1 MNKIY
6 KIIWSKAR
14 NCYVV
19 VSELAKRNGKA
30 SSGLNKKIIAAF
42 LAAGTVMAVNGSAWA
57 DYSNVD
63 ITQANDKTITKTY
76 YGNAGSNAIAIGAGT
91 GTNAAKALAEDSIAI
106 GAGAAANYEQ
116 NVVIGANSKTKGQL
130 STAIGADS
138 KAYGY
143 RSVAIGYDAQAL
155 DKFASSSDP
164 SDPSNKS
171 RAVAI
176 GAGSRALAN
185 RSVAIGDNAIAEQGK
200 AWVVSIGANS
210 YSGLLGANANGY
222 GARAFGK
229 NSVAMG
235 RQARAGEPATDLSMN
250 DATTYVTSKGNMDG
264 FGAVAI
270 GYMADAKK
278 NGSFAVGYK
287 AQAHGVNS
295 MAFGSG
301 QAQTDSDFV
310 NITKALGD
318 NSIAFGYNSRALANN
333 AVSFGAYTEATG
345 QRSLVFGTSGTDA
358 VASGMGL
365 LDNSR
370 AAGQGSIAIGD
381 RAVVDSKIL
390 VQSDAPDA
398 SVNDAISIGTE
409 AHVRARNAV
418 AIGGNISYTNDDNE
432 TVYGRSHNGRD
443 FGALVG
449 EGADSAIAIGGATL
463 DESTSDFTTGTLAV
477 KYEAAASLGKRG
489 VAIGSGAL
497 VFSGD
502 AFARYEAKINST
514 EYQNA
519 KLAFET
525 AESEYLNA
533 TMQVSMKE
541 TEIASLDPSS
551 ADYETEKTRL
561 EGELAALTANANDK
575 LAALDGA
582 RPAWQEQEAA
592 ALSLQQGNAE
602 AVADAIAIGTNARAG
617 IKNSIAL
624 GKDAQTGELAE
635 SSIAIGEG
643 AVTGKDAVRAIV
655 IGKDST
661 VNGADSIAVG
671 HGHTVNGKNSGTFGD
686 PNIVNADNTYVVGN
700 NSTVEKNITNAF
712 VFGNDVTVNNGTLPD
727 GWDTLSDDDKAN
739 QTGYGVIAIGN
750 NVTASL
756 NENVSRE
763 SGTPKVQHVAAIG
776 DNAVV
781 GEENAVAIGFGAKSI
796 AYNSVSVGT
805 GAVSNAENAMAFGNS
820 AYATEAGGVALG
832 SFSKANR
839 ASLYGTTTAG
849 YDASKDADRT
859 GDDADSPAW
868 QSTLGAVSI
877 GVTEEGAKTTATG
890 TRQLTGLA
898 AGTADTDAVNVA
910 QLKAV
915 SAGNSMN
922 FGGDNTTATDNI
934 ITVKGGEQLNVKG
947 GAEDLTNDN
956 IGIVADTTKKTL
968 NVKLSNKISLND
980 GGHLVIGKTT
990 DEKGQTVVD
999 QNGVTL
1005 YPASSASGSAITKF
1019 TKNGISAGNQKIEYV
1034 KAGEADTDAV
1044 NVSQLKK
1051 ARTRLTAG
1059 ANVTSVKEVAP
1070 VDVDGNYSYTID
1082 VDNLSYKA
1090 NGANET
1096 GTKSVKLSDGLN
1108 FVDGTNTKA
1117 EVEADGVVKINAYK
1131 SVVQAKTGDGN
1142 VTVTPITSADG
1153 FTTTYDVSVKDMHVD
1168 GGTTSYGADG
1178 SGTATL
1184 THKDGTTA
1192 EVTGLKNTY
1201 TTGVTYN
1208 ATDKTATFNRND
1220 GGSYALNLKDM
1231 GATDYALDAQ
1241 EVSVGTDGT
1250 VTLTGKDRMNPGS
1263 TYNVKIKDVATSSQ
1277 AAAAKTELQQG
1288 TNTKLVT
1295 EIDKTDGHT
1304 IYTVNADG
1312 ASASAGS
1319 GAVTVTKGAKDAD
1332 NVTDYA
1338 IDLSDATKAT
1348 LTKAESEG
1356 LTFAGDSGASEK
1368 IKLGDTLNVK
1378 GEATGALTG
1387 GNIGVEAAWNTLKI
1401 KLAKDVKDVDSIQVN
1416 KTVKVGNNI
1425 TMDGEAVNLTVG
1437 GTKIDG
1443 AGITIQPASGSV
1455 LTKFTNS
1462 GISAG
1467 GQKVEN
1473 VAAGTADTD
1482 AVNVSQLATAA
1493 KAAKTEVAAGT
1504 NVTSVVK
1511 TTGTDNQSIYTVNVD
1526 DLTYQVGTN
1535 AAKNVSLK
1543 NGLHFVDGTNT
1554 TAVQN
1559 EDGSIQFNATHN
1571 RLTDVRVTPATD
1583 SSNAMT
1589 AVLADADGNKTTVN
1603 LQNTYTTVT
1612 KSGNTI
1618 TFRRNDGVSES
1629 ISLSDLGATDYRL
1642 VPAADGKY
1650 KVNGDGSLTLQVK
1663 DARNE
1668 GAAAVDVKIEDIAS
1682 KTQQDI
1688 NTSNI
1693 ATNRED
1699 LDAGWN
1705 ATVGS
1710 SIINVSPAH
1719 NDLTFA
1725 ASDDHVTVTA
1735 DGRTIKVGVTGLAD
1749 EDLSNITT
1757 DGKTVITNTAREA
1770 ITVEGTGGIDVTAT
1784 TDKSKYT
1791 VSAKLSDNLLV
1802 RDNGNI
1808 DLANSVKIGSGVDM
1822 HTVTIDGNTGEV
1834 TGLMNRTLTATDF
1847 GTKGRAATEEQLQLV
1862 NTEASKH
1869 NTVKAGTNVTVDQST
1884 NASGGIEYKVS
1895 ATHNKL
1901 KETAT
1906 VTPATDSSNAMTAVL
1921 EDKDG
1926 NRTTVALQNT
1936 YTTVTKD
1943 TTAKTVTFSR
1953 NDGQSV
1959 VVGLNDLGA
1968 TDYRLVPVEGGNYKA
1983 VDGVVT
1989 LKVKDALDTSA
2000 EAVDV
2005 TIEDVASK
2013 TQQDTNTTNIA
2024 KNRTDLDAGWNAK
2037 VGESSINVNPER
2049 NDLAFAAAD
2058 DHVTVTADG
2067 RTIKVGV
2074 QNLAD
2079 TGLGNITEEGKT
2091 VITNLARDAV
2101 TVQGEN
2107 GIEVT
2112 RSADKSTYTV
2122 KTKLGDN
2129 LTLREGNIDLAN
2141 TVKIGNG
2148 ADMHTVIVDGT
2159 KGEVTGLTNTTWS
2172 KDGAYNAGR
2181 AATEEQLKDVYE
2193 AAKGD
2198 ALGSVKLK
2206 FQGESDDTL
2215 ERGNNETL
2223 QIVGDES
2230 NITTKAEDGKLKVK
2244 LSKDLNVNSVTAGNT
2259 VINNDG
2265 VTADKVTVGGTTIED
2280 KKITVGDTVID
2291 GTSVTAETV
2300 TAATVNATEVKA
2312 GDTMIT
2318 SDGLTITGGPSVTK
2332 DGIDAGSK
2340 KITGV
2345 ADGTEDGDAVN
2356 LSQLKQATAASK
2368 TVVEGGT
2375 NIASVEKRPGNEGHD
2390 IYTVNADGA
2399 SVSAGSDAVM
2409 VTKGAKDANNVTDY
2423 AVDLSDATKATLDK
2437 AENEGLTFA
2446 GDSGNSDKI
2455 KLGDTLNLKGGA
2467 TGALSD
2473 SNIGVEAE
2481 GDTLNIKLAKDIKG
2495 VDTIRVNKSI
2505 TAGDTVITGD
2515 GVTANTFR
2523 SGATVINNEGVT
2535 ATKFTAGETS
2545 VSSNGLAIEGGPSV
2559 TKGGIDA
2566 GGKQVTNV
2574 AAGENDTDAATF
2586 GQLKDLAAGA
2596 GQAINNVSNEI
2607 SRVDS
2612 RMKKGLAGAAALAAL
2627 HPIDTDDKFTMGLG
2641 YGNYRNANAMALGM
2655 FYRPTEKIMLSVGGA
2670 MGNGE
2675 NMINAGLSF
2684 ALDKGKGFGTSK
2696 AAMARKINDLT
2707 AENAAQAAKI
2717 ETLEAR
2723 LAAIESKL
2731 EK

>member
-76 YGNAGSNAIAIGAGT
+76 YGNAESNAIAIGAGT
-91 GTNAAKALAEDSIAI
+91 GDNAAKALAEDSIAI
-106 GAGAAANYEQ
+106 GAGATAAYEK
-116 NVVIGANSKTKGQL
+116 NVVIGAKSTTTGQR

-138 KAYGY
+138 TAFGY
-143 RSVAIGYDAQAL
+143 CSVAIGYDAQAL
-155 DKFASSSDP
+155 VKFASSSDP
-164 SDPSNKS
+164 SDPSHKS

-185 RSVAIGDNAIAEQGK
+185 RSVAIGDNAIAERGM

-381 RAVVDSKIL
+381 RAVVDSNIL

-497 VFSGD
+497 VSGGD
-502 AFARYEAKINST
+502 AFARYKKKINST
-514 EYQNA
+514 DYQNA
-519 KLAFET
+519 KLAFEA

-551 ADYETEKTRL
+551 ADYETKKTRL
-561 EGELAALTANANDK
+561 EGELAALTKTAGEK
-575 LAALDGA
+575 LAALNEA
-582 RPAWQEQEAA
+582 RPKWQEQETA
-592 ALSLQQGNAE
+592 ALYLQKGNAE
-602 AVADAIAIGTNARAG
+602 ADADAIAIGTNARAG

-624 GKDAQTGELAE
+624 GKDAQTGDLAE

-643 AVTGKDAVRAIV
+643 AVTGKDAVRAIA
-655 IGKDST
+655 IGKGST

-727 GWDTLSDDDKAN
+727 GWYTLSDDDKAN

-805 GAVSNAENAMAFGNS
+805 GAVSNAENAMAFGNNAS
-820 AYATEAGGVALG
+820 ATVAGGVALG
-832 SFSKANR
+832 SGALANR
-839 ASLYGTTTAG
+839 AAYNASTNKYTAYLG
-849 YDASKDADRT
+849 DESKTSEAWRSTESAIAVGASANH
-859 GDDADSPAW
+859 GDS
-868 QSTLGAVSI
+868 
-877 GVTEEGAKTTATG
+877 ATV
-890 TRQLTGLA
+890 TRQITGVA
-898 AGTADTDAVNVA
+898 AGTYDTDAVNVA
-910 QLKAV
+910 QLRAA
-915 SAGNSMN
+915 SAGSSMD

-947 GAEDLTNDN
+947 GAADLTDGN
-956 IGIVADTTKKTL
+956 IGIVADKATKTL
-968 NVKLSNKISLND
+968 NVKLSNKINLND
-980 GGHLVIGKTT
+980 DGYLVIGKTT

-1005 YPASSASGSAITKF
+1005 YPSSSATGSEITKF
-1019 TKNGISAGNQKIEYV
+1019 TKNGISAGGQKVENV
-1034 KAGEADTDAV
+1034 AAGTADTDAV
-1044 NVSQLKK
+1044 NVGQLKK
-1051 ARTRLTAG
+1051 ARTRLVAG
-1059 ANVTSVKEVAP
+1059 ANVANVNEVVPTDA
-1070 VDVDGNYSYTID
+1070 DGNYSYTID
-1082 VDNLSYKA
+1082 VDDLSYKA

-1117 EVEADGVVKINAYK
+1117 EVAANGVVKINAYK
-1131 SVVQAKTGDGN
+1131 SVVQAKAGDGN
-1142 VTVTPITSADG
+1142 VTVTPTTSADG

-1168 GGTTSYGADG
+1168 RGTASYGTDG
-1178 SGTATL
+1178 TGKATL

-1192 EVTGLKNTY
+1192 EVTY

-1208 ATDKTATFNRND
+1208 TTDKTATFNRND
-1220 GGSYALNLKDM
+1220 GGSYALSLKDM
-1231 GATDYALDAQ
+1231 GATDYRLVGDG
-1241 EVSVGTDGT
+1241 VSHDQAYQMKADGT
-1250 VTLTGKDRMNPGS
+1250 VTLNVQDQMNPDNIGQI
-1263 TYNVKIKDVATSSQ
+1263 TIEGLVKPADV
-1277 AAAAKTELQQG
+1277 AAAKTE
-1288 TNTKLVT
+1288 V
-1295 EIDKTDGHT
+1295 
-1304 IYTVNADG
+1304 
-1312 ASASAGS
+1312 
-1319 GAVTVTKGAKDAD
+1319 
-1332 NVTDYA
+1332 
-1338 IDLSDATKAT
+1338 
-1348 LTKAESEG
+1348 
-1356 LTFAGDSGASEK
+1356 
-1368 IKLGDTLNVK
+1368 VK
-1378 GEATGALTG
+1378 
-1387 GNIGVEAAWNTLKI
+1387 
-1401 KLAKDVKDVDSIQVN
+1401 
-1416 KTVKVGNNI
+1416 
-1425 TMDGEAVNLTVG
+1425 
-1437 GTKIDG
+1437 
-1443 AGITIQPASGSV
+1443 
-1455 LTKFTNS
+1455 
-1462 GISAG
+1462 
-1467 GQKVEN
+1467 
-1473 VAAGTADTD
+1473 
-1482 AVNVSQLATAA
+1482 
-1493 KAAKTEVAAGT
+1493 GT

-1554 TAVQN
+1554 TAGV
-1559 EDGSIQFNATHN
+1559 T
-1571 RLTDVRVTPATD
+1571 VTPASD

-1589 AVLADADGNKTTVN
+1589 AELADADGNKTTVN

-1693 ATNRED
+1693 AANRAD
-1699 LDAGWN
+1699 LDAGWT
-1705 ATVGS
+1705 ATVG
-1710 SIINVSPAH
+1710 N
-1719 NDLTFA
+1719 
-1725 ASDDHVTVTA
+1725 
-1735 DGRTIKVGVTGLAD
+1735 
-1749 EDLSNITT
+1749 
-1757 DGKTVITNTAREA
+1757 NT
-1770 ITVEGTGGIDVTAT
+1770 
-1784 TDKSKYT
+1784 
-1791 VSAKLSDNLLV
+1791 
-1802 RDNGNI
+1802 
-1808 DLANSVKIGSGVDM
+1808 
-1822 HTVTIDGNTGEV
+1822 
-1834 TGLMNRTLTATDF
+1834 
-1847 GTKGRAATEEQLQLV
+1847 
-1862 NTEASKH
+1862 
-1869 NTVKAGTNVTVDQST
+1869 
-1884 NASGGIEYKVS
+1884 
-1895 ATHNKL
+1895 
-1901 KETAT
+1901 
-1906 VTPATDSSNAMTAVL
+1906 
-1921 EDKDG
+1921 
-1926 NRTTVALQNT
+1926 
-1936 YTTVTKD
+1936 
-1943 TTAKTVTFSR
+1943 
-1953 NDGQSV
+1953 
-1959 VVGLNDLGA
+1959 
-1968 TDYRLVPVEGGNYKA
+1968 
-1983 VDGVVT
+1983 
-1989 LKVKDALDTSA
+1989 
-2000 EAVDV
+2000 
-2005 TIEDVASK
+2005 
-2013 TQQDTNTTNIA
+2013 
-2024 KNRTDLDAGWNAK
+2024 
-2037 VGESSINVNPER
+2037 INVNPEH
-2049 NDLAFAAAD
+2049 NGLSFASSD

-2206 FQGESDDTL
+2206 FQGESGDTL
-2215 ERGNNETL
+2215 ERGNNEIL

-2230 NITTKAEDGKLKVK
+2230 NITTKAEDGKLKVE

-2259 VINNDG
+2259 VINDDG

-2291 GTSVTAETV
+2291 GTSV
-2300 TAATVNATEVKA
+2300 KA
-2312 GDTMIT
+2312 GDTTINN
-2318 SDGLTITGGPSVTK
+2318 DGLTIDGGPSVTK
-2332 DGIDAGSK
+2332 GGIDAGKK

-2345 ADGTEDGDAVN
+2345 AAGVAGTDAVN
-2356 LSQLKQATAASK
+2356 VDQLKEATSGLRTEVK
-2368 TVVEGGT
+2368 GGT
-2375 NIASVEKRPGNEGHD
+2375 NVTVTKDTTTAADGHT

-2399 SVSAGSDAVM
+2399 KVSEADGGAVT
-2409 VTKGAKDANNVTDY
+2409 VTGAKDTTTNITDY
-2423 AVDLSDATKATLDK
+2423 KVDLSDTAKASLDK
-2437 AENEGLTFA
+2437 VEKDGLTFK
-2446 GDSGNSDKI
+2446 GDTGTSNKI
-2455 KLGDTLNLKGGA
+2455 KLGDTLNIKGGA
-2467 TGALSD
+2467 SGALSD
-2473 SNIGVEAE
+2473 GNIGVEGS

-2559 TKGGIDA
+2559 TKGGIDG

-2641 YGNYRNANAMALGM
+2641 YGNYRNAHAGAIGV

>member
-76 YGNAGSNAIAIGAGT
+76 YGNAESNAIAIGAGT
-91 GTNAAKALAEDSIAI
+91 GDNAAKALAEDSIAI
-106 GAGAAANYEQ
+106 GAGATAAYEK
-116 NVVIGANSKTKGQL
+116 NVVIGAKSTTTGQR

-138 KAYGY
+138 TAFGY
-143 RSVAIGYDAQAL
+143 CSVAIGYDAQAL
-155 DKFASSSDP
+155 VKFASSSDP
-164 SDPSNKS
+164 SDPSHKS

-185 RSVAIGDNAIAEQGK
+185 RSVAIGDNAIAERGM

-381 RAVVDSKIL
+381 RAVVDSNIL

-497 VFSGD
+497 VSGGD
-502 AFARYEAKINST
+502 AFARYKKKINST
-514 EYQNA
+514 DYQNA
-519 KLAFET
+519 KLAFEA

-551 ADYETEKTRL
+551 ADYETKKTRL
-561 EGELAALTANANDK
+561 EGELAALTKTAGEK
-575 LAALDGA
+575 LAALNEA
-582 RPAWQEQEAA
+582 RPKWQEQETA
-592 ALSLQQGNAE
+592 ALYLQKGNAE
-602 AVADAIAIGTNARAG
+602 ADADAIAIGTNARAG

-624 GKDAQTGELAE
+624 GKDAQTGDLAE

-643 AVTGKDAVRAIV
+643 AVTGKDAVRAIA
-655 IGKDST
+655 IGKGST

-727 GWDTLSDDDKAN
+727 GWYTLSDDDKAN

-805 GAVSNAENAMAFGNS
+805 GAVSNAENAMAFGNNAS
-820 AYATEAGGVALG
+820 ATVAGGVALG
-832 SFSKANR
+832 SGALANR
-839 ASLYGTTTAG
+839 AAYNASTNKYTAYLG
-849 YDASKDADRT
+849 DESKTSEAWRSTESAIAVGASANH
-859 GDDADSPAW
+859 GDS
-868 QSTLGAVSI
+868 
-877 GVTEEGAKTTATG
+877 ATV
-890 TRQLTGLA
+890 TRQITGVA
-898 AGTADTDAVNVA
+898 AGTYDTDAVNVA
-910 QLKAV
+910 QLRAA
-915 SAGNSMN
+915 SAGSSMD

-947 GAEDLTNDN
+947 GAADLTDGN
-956 IGIVADTTKKTL
+956 IGIVADKATKTL
-968 NVKLSNKISLND
+968 NVKLSNKINLND
-980 GGHLVIGKTT
+980 DGYLVIGKTT

-1005 YPASSASGSAITKF
+1005 YPSSSATGSEITKF
-1019 TKNGISAGNQKIEYV
+1019 TKNGISAGGQKVENV
-1034 KAGEADTDAV
+1034 AAGTADTDAV
-1044 NVSQLKK
+1044 NVGQLKK
-1051 ARTRLTAG
+1051 ARTRLVAG
-1059 ANVTSVKEVAP
+1059 ANVANVNEVVPTDA
-1070 VDVDGNYSYTID
+1070 DGNYSYTID
-1082 VDNLSYKA
+1082 VDDLSYKA

-1117 EVEADGVVKINAYK
+1117 EVAANGVVKINAYK
-1131 SVVQAKTGDGN
+1131 SVVQAKAGDGN
-1142 VTVTPITSADG
+1142 VTVTPTTSADG

-1168 GGTTSYGADG
+1168 RGTASYGTDG
-1178 SGTATL
+1178 TGKATL

-1192 EVTGLKNTY
+1192 EVTGLKNNY

-1208 ATDKTATFNRND
+1208 TTDKTATFNRND
-1220 GGSYALNLKDM
+1220 GGSYALSLKDM
-1231 GATDYALDAQ
+1231 GATDYRLVGDG
-1241 EVSVGTDGT
+1241 VSHDQAYQMKADGT
-1250 VTLTGKDRMNPGS
+1250 VTLNVQDQMNPDNIGQI
-1263 TYNVKIKDVATSSQ
+1263 TIEGLVKPADV
-1277 AAAAKTELQQG
+1277 AAAKTE
-1288 TNTKLVT
+1288 V
-1295 EIDKTDGHT
+1295 
-1304 IYTVNADG
+1304 
-1312 ASASAGS
+1312 
-1319 GAVTVTKGAKDAD
+1319 
-1332 NVTDYA
+1332 
-1338 IDLSDATKAT
+1338 
-1348 LTKAESEG
+1348 
-1356 LTFAGDSGASEK
+1356 
-1368 IKLGDTLNVK
+1368 VK
-1378 GEATGALTG
+1378 
-1387 GNIGVEAAWNTLKI
+1387 
-1401 KLAKDVKDVDSIQVN
+1401 
-1416 KTVKVGNNI
+1416 
-1425 TMDGEAVNLTVG
+1425 
-1437 GTKIDG
+1437 
-1443 AGITIQPASGSV
+1443 
-1455 LTKFTNS
+1455 
-1462 GISAG
+1462 
-1467 GQKVEN
+1467 
-1473 VAAGTADTD
+1473 
-1482 AVNVSQLATAA
+1482 
-1493 KAAKTEVAAGT
+1493 GT

-1571 RLTDVRVTPATD
+1571 RLTGVTVTPASD

-1589 AVLADADGNKTTVN
+1589 AELADADGNKTTVN

-1693 ATNRED
+1693 AANRAD
-1699 LDAGWN
+1699 LDAGWT
-1705 ATVGS
+1705 ATVG
-1710 SIINVSPAH
+1710 N
-1719 NDLTFA
+1719 
-1725 ASDDHVTVTA
+1725 
-1735 DGRTIKVGVTGLAD
+1735 
-1749 EDLSNITT
+1749 
-1757 DGKTVITNTAREA
+1757 NT
-1770 ITVEGTGGIDVTAT
+1770 
-1784 TDKSKYT
+1784 
-1791 VSAKLSDNLLV
+1791 
-1802 RDNGNI
+1802 
-1808 DLANSVKIGSGVDM
+1808 
-1822 HTVTIDGNTGEV
+1822 
-1834 TGLMNRTLTATDF
+1834 
-1847 GTKGRAATEEQLQLV
+1847 
-1862 NTEASKH
+1862 
-1869 NTVKAGTNVTVDQST
+1869 
-1884 NASGGIEYKVS
+1884 
-1895 ATHNKL
+1895 
-1901 KETAT
+1901 
-1906 VTPATDSSNAMTAVL
+1906 
-1921 EDKDG
+1921 
-1926 NRTTVALQNT
+1926 
-1936 YTTVTKD
+1936 
-1943 TTAKTVTFSR
+1943 
-1953 NDGQSV
+1953 
-1959 VVGLNDLGA
+1959 
-1968 TDYRLVPVEGGNYKA
+1968 
-1983 VDGVVT
+1983 
-1989 LKVKDALDTSA
+1989 
-2000 EAVDV
+2000 
-2005 TIEDVASK
+2005 
-2013 TQQDTNTTNIA
+2013 
-2024 KNRTDLDAGWNAK
+2024 
-2037 VGESSINVNPER
+2037 INVNPEH
-2049 NDLAFAAAD
+2049 NGLSFASSD

-2206 FQGESDDTL
+2206 FQGESGDTL
-2215 ERGNNETL
+2215 ERGNNEIL

-2230 NITTKAEDGKLKVK
+2230 NITTKAEDGKLKVE

-2259 VINNDG
+2259 VINDDG

-2291 GTSVTAETV
+2291 GTSV
-2300 TAATVNATEVKA
+2300 KA
-2312 GDTMIT
+2312 GDTTINN
-2318 SDGLTITGGPSVTK
+2318 DGLTIDGGPSVTK
-2332 DGIDAGSK
+2332 GGIDAGKK

-2345 ADGTEDGDAVN
+2345 AAGVAGTDAVN
-2356 LSQLKQATAASK
+2356 VDQLKEATSGLRTEVK
-2368 TVVEGGT
+2368 GGT
-2375 NIASVEKRPGNEGHD
+2375 NVTVTKDTTTAADGHT

-2399 SVSAGSDAVM
+2399 KVSEADGGAVT
-2409 VTKGAKDANNVTDY
+2409 VTGAKDTTTNITDY
-2423 AVDLSDATKATLDK
+2423 KVDLSDTAKASLDK
-2437 AENEGLTFA
+2437 VEKDGLTFK
-2446 GDSGNSDKI
+2446 GDTGTSNKI
-2455 KLGDTLNLKGGA
+2455 KLGDTLNIKGGA
-2467 TGALSD
+2467 SGALSD
-2473 SNIGVEAE
+2473 GNIGVEGS

-2559 TKGGIDA
+2559 TKGGIDG

-2612 RMKKGLAGAAALAAL
+2612 RMKKELAGAAALAAL

-2641 YGNYRNANAMALGM
+2641 YGNYRNAHAGAIGV

>member
-76 YGNAGSNAIAIGAGT
+76 YGNAESNAIAIGAGT
-91 GTNAAKALAEDSIAI
+91 GDNAAKALAEDSIAI
-106 GAGAAANYEQ
+106 GAGATAAYEK
-116 NVVIGANSKTKGQL
+116 NVVIGAKSTTTGQR

-138 KAYGY
+138 TAFGY
-143 RSVAIGYDAQAL
+143 CSVAIGYDAQAL
-155 DKFASSSDP
+155 VKFASSSDP
-164 SDPSNKS
+164 SDPSHKS

-185 RSVAIGDNAIAEQGK
+185 RSVAIGDNAIAERGM

-381 RAVVDSKIL
+381 RAVVDSNIL

-497 VFSGD
+497 VSGGD
-502 AFARYEAKINST
+502 AFARYKKKINST
-514 EYQNA
+514 DYQNA
-519 KLAFET
+519 KLAFEA

-551 ADYETEKTRL
+551 ADYETKKTRL
-561 EGELAALTANANDK
+561 EGELAALTKTAGEK
-575 LAALDGA
+575 LAALNEA
-582 RPAWQEQEAA
+582 RPKWQEQETA
-592 ALSLQQGNAE
+592 ALYLQKGNAE
-602 AVADAIAIGTNARAG
+602 ADADAIAIGTNARAG

-624 GKDAQTGELAE
+624 GKDAQTGDLAE

-643 AVTGKDAVRAIV
+643 AVTGKDAVRAIA
-655 IGKDST
+655 IGKGST

-727 GWDTLSDDDKAN
+727 GWYTLSDDDKAN

-805 GAVSNAENAMAFGNS
+805 GAVSNAENAMAFGNNAS
-820 AYATEAGGVALG
+820 ATVAGGVALG
-832 SFSKANR
+832 SGALANR
-839 ASLYGTTTAG
+839 AAYNASTNKYTAYLG
-849 YDASKDADRT
+849 DESKTSEAWRSTESAIAVGASANH
-859 GDDADSPAW
+859 GDS
-868 QSTLGAVSI
+868 
-877 GVTEEGAKTTATG
+877 ATV
-890 TRQLTGLA
+890 TRQITGVA
-898 AGTADTDAVNVA
+898 AGTYDTDAVNVA
-910 QLKAV
+910 QLRAA
-915 SAGNSMN
+915 SAGSSMD

-947 GAEDLTNDN
+947 GAADLTDGN
-956 IGIVADTTKKTL
+956 IGIVADKATKTL
-968 NVKLSNKISLND
+968 NVKLSNKINLND
-980 GGHLVIGKTT
+980 DGYLVIGKTT

-1005 YPASSASGSAITKF
+1005 YPSSSATGSEITKF
-1019 TKNGISAGNQKIEYV
+1019 TKNGISAGGQKVENV
-1034 KAGEADTDAV
+1034 AAGTADTDAV
-1044 NVSQLKK
+1044 NVGQLKK
-1051 ARTRLTAG
+1051 ARTRLVAG
-1059 ANVTSVKEVAP
+1059 ANVANVNEVVPTDA
-1070 VDVDGNYSYTID
+1070 DGNYSYTID
-1082 VDNLSYKA
+1082 VDDLSYKA

-1117 EVEADGVVKINAYK
+1117 EVAANGVVKINAYK
-1131 SVVQAKTGDGN
+1131 SVVQAKAGDGN
-1142 VTVTPITSADG
+1142 VTVTPTTSADG

-1168 GGTTSYGADG
+1168 RGTASYGTDG
-1178 SGTATL
+1178 TGKATL

-1192 EVTGLKNTY
+1192 EVTGLKNNY

-1208 ATDKTATFNRND
+1208 TTDKTATFNRND
-1220 GGSYALNLKDM
+1220 GGSYALSLKDM
-1231 GATDYALDAQ
+1231 GATDYRLVGDG
-1241 EVSVGTDGT
+1241 VSHDQAYQMKADGT
-1250 VTLTGKDRMNPGS
+1250 VTLNVQDQMNPDNIGQI
-1263 TYNVKIKDVATSSQ
+1263 TIEGLVKPADV
-1277 AAAAKTELQQG
+1277 AAAKTE
-1288 TNTKLVT
+1288 V
-1295 EIDKTDGHT
+1295 
-1304 IYTVNADG
+1304 
-1312 ASASAGS
+1312 
-1319 GAVTVTKGAKDAD
+1319 
-1332 NVTDYA
+1332 
-1338 IDLSDATKAT
+1338 
-1348 LTKAESEG
+1348 
-1356 LTFAGDSGASEK
+1356 
-1368 IKLGDTLNVK
+1368 VK
-1378 GEATGALTG
+1378 
-1387 GNIGVEAAWNTLKI
+1387 
-1401 KLAKDVKDVDSIQVN
+1401 
-1416 KTVKVGNNI
+1416 
-1425 TMDGEAVNLTVG
+1425 
-1437 GTKIDG
+1437 
-1443 AGITIQPASGSV
+1443 
-1455 LTKFTNS
+1455 
-1462 GISAG
+1462 
-1467 GQKVEN
+1467 
-1473 VAAGTADTD
+1473 
-1482 AVNVSQLATAA
+1482 
-1493 KAAKTEVAAGT
+1493 GT

-1571 RLTDVRVTPATD
+1571 RLTGVTVTPASD

-1589 AVLADADGNKTTVN
+1589 AELADADGNKTTVN

-1693 ATNRED
+1693 AANRAD
-1699 LDAGWN
+1699 LDAGWT
-1705 ATVGS
+1705 ATVG
-1710 SIINVSPAH
+1710 N
-1719 NDLTFA
+1719 
-1725 ASDDHVTVTA
+1725 
-1735 DGRTIKVGVTGLAD
+1735 
-1749 EDLSNITT
+1749 
-1757 DGKTVITNTAREA
+1757 NT
-1770 ITVEGTGGIDVTAT
+1770 
-1784 TDKSKYT
+1784 
-1791 VSAKLSDNLLV
+1791 
-1802 RDNGNI
+1802 
-1808 DLANSVKIGSGVDM
+1808 
-1822 HTVTIDGNTGEV
+1822 
-1834 TGLMNRTLTATDF
+1834 
-1847 GTKGRAATEEQLQLV
+1847 
-1862 NTEASKH
+1862 
-1869 NTVKAGTNVTVDQST
+1869 
-1884 NASGGIEYKVS
+1884 
-1895 ATHNKL
+1895 
-1901 KETAT
+1901 
-1906 VTPATDSSNAMTAVL
+1906 
-1921 EDKDG
+1921 
-1926 NRTTVALQNT
+1926 
-1936 YTTVTKD
+1936 
-1943 TTAKTVTFSR
+1943 
-1953 NDGQSV
+1953 
-1959 VVGLNDLGA
+1959 
-1968 TDYRLVPVEGGNYKA
+1968 
-1983 VDGVVT
+1983 
-1989 LKVKDALDTSA
+1989 
-2000 EAVDV
+2000 
-2005 TIEDVASK
+2005 
-2013 TQQDTNTTNIA
+2013 
-2024 KNRTDLDAGWNAK
+2024 
-2037 VGESSINVNPER
+2037 INVNPEH
-2049 NDLAFAAAD
+2049 NGLSFASSD

-2206 FQGESDDTL
+2206 FQGESGDTL
-2215 ERGNNETL
+2215 ERGNNEIL

-2230 NITTKAEDGKLKVK
+2230 NITTKAEDGKLKVE

-2259 VINNDG
+2259 VINDDG

-2291 GTSVTAETV
+2291 GTSV
-2300 TAATVNATEVKA
+2300 KA
-2312 GDTMIT
+2312 GDTTINN
-2318 SDGLTITGGPSVTK
+2318 DGLTIDGGPSVTK
-2332 DGIDAGSK
+2332 GGIDAGKK

-2345 ADGTEDGDAVN
+2345 AAGVAGTDAVN
-2356 LSQLKQATAASK
+2356 VDQLKEATSGLRTEVK
-2368 TVVEGGT
+2368 GGT
-2375 NIASVEKRPGNEGHD
+2375 NVTVTKDTTTAADGHT

-2399 SVSAGSDAVM
+2399 KVSEADGGAVT
-2409 VTKGAKDANNVTDY
+2409 VTGAKDTTTNITDY
-2423 AVDLSDATKATLDK
+2423 KVDLSDTAKASLDK
-2437 AENEGLTFA
+2437 VEKDGLTFK
-2446 GDSGNSDKI
+2446 GDTGTSNKI
-2455 KLGDTLNLKGGA
+2455 KLGDTLNIKGGA
-2467 TGALSD
+2467 SGALSD
-2473 SNIGVEAE
+2473 GNIGVEGS

-2559 TKGGIDA
+2559 TKGGIDG

-2641 YGNYRNANAMALGM
+2641 YGNYRNAHAGAIGV

>member
-106 GAGAAANYEQ
+106 GAGATADYKQ
-116 NVVIGANSKTKGQL
+116 NVVIGANATTTGQL

-138 KAYGY
+138 TAYGY
-143 RSVAIGYDAQAL
+143 RSVAIGYYAQAL
-155 DKFASSSDP
+155 DDAASSSDP
-164 SDPSNKS
+164 SDPSHKS

-235 RQARAGEPATDLSMN
+235 RQARAGEPETYISMN

-381 RAVVDSKIL
+381 RAIVDSKIL
-390 VQSDAPDA
+390 AQSDAPDA

-432 TVYGRSHNGRD
+432 TVYGSHNGRD

-463 DESTSDFTTGTLAV
+463 DESASDFTTGTLAV

-497 VFSGD
+497 VSGGD
-502 AFARYEAKINST
+502 AFARYDAKINST
-514 EYQNA
+514 DYQNA

-551 ADYETEKTRL
+551 ADYETEKARL
-561 EGELAALTANANDK
+561 EGELDALTKTAGEK
-575 LAALDGA
+575 LAALNEA
-582 RPAWQEQEAA
+582 RPKWQEQETT
-592 ALSLQQGNAE
+592 ALYLQKGNAE
-602 AVADAIAIGTNARAG
+602 ADADAIAIGTNARAG

-624 GKDAQTGELAE
+624 GKDAQTGDLAE

-643 AVTGKDAVRAIV
+643 AVTGKDAVRAIA
-655 IGKDST
+655 IGKGST
-661 VNGADSIAVG
+661 VKGADSIAVG

-686 PNIVNADNTYVVGN
+686 PNVVNADNTYVVGN

-712 VFGNDVTVNNGTLPD
+712 VFGNNVTVNNGTLPD
-727 GWDTLSDDDKAN
+727 GWDTLPDDDKAD

-756 NENVSRE
+756 NEKATVSRK
-763 SGTPKVQHVAAIG
+763 SGTSKLQHVAAIG

-805 GAVSNAENAMAFGNS
+805 GAVSDAENAMAFGNS

-839 ASLYGTTTAG
+839 APLYGTTTAG

-956 IGIVADTTKKTL
+956 IGIVADTTTKTL

-980 GGHLVIGKTT
+980 GGYLVIGKTT

-1005 YPASSASGSAITKF
+1005 YPSNSASGSEITKF
-1019 TKNGISAGNQKIEYV
+1019 TKNGISAGKQKIEYV

-1059 ANVTSVKEVAP
+1059 ANVTSVNEVAP
-1070 VDVDGNYSYTID
+1070 TDVDGNYSYTID

-1117 EVEADGVVKINAYK
+1117 EVAANGVVKINAYK
-1131 SVVQAKTGDGN
+1131 SVVQAKAGDDN
-1142 VTVTPITSADG
+1142 VTVTPTTSADG

-1168 GGTTSYGADG
+1168 RGTVSYGTDG
-1178 SGTATL
+1178 TGKATL

-1192 EVTGLKNTY
+1192 EVTGLKNNY

-1220 GGSYALNLKDM
+1220 GVNYALSLKDM
-1231 GATDYALDAQ
+1231 GATDYRL
-1241 EVSVGTDGT
+1241 VGDGASHDQAYQMKADGT
-1250 VTLTGKDRMNPGS
+1250 VTLNVQDQMNPDNIDQVTITGL
-1263 TYNVKIKDVATSSQ
+1263 VKPADVA
-1277 AAAAKTELQQG
+1277 
-1288 TNTKLVT
+1288 
-1295 EIDKTDGHT
+1295 
-1304 IYTVNADG
+1304 
-1312 ASASAGS
+1312 
-1319 GAVTVTKGAKDAD
+1319 
-1332 NVTDYA
+1332 
-1338 IDLSDATKAT
+1338 
-1348 LTKAESEG
+1348 
-1356 LTFAGDSGASEK
+1356 
-1368 IKLGDTLNVK
+1368 
-1378 GEATGALTG
+1378 
-1387 GNIGVEAAWNTLKI
+1387 
-1401 KLAKDVKDVDSIQVN
+1401 
-1416 KTVKVGNNI
+1416 
-1425 TMDGEAVNLTVG
+1425 
-1437 GTKIDG
+1437 
-1443 AGITIQPASGSV
+1443 
-1455 LTKFTNS
+1455 
-1462 GISAG
+1462 
-1467 GQKVEN
+1467 
-1473 VAAGTADTD
+1473 
-1482 AVNVSQLATAA
+1482 
-1493 KAAKTEVAAGT
+1493 AAKTEVAKGT

-1571 RLTDVRVTPATD
+1571 RLTGVTVTPASD

-1589 AVLADADGNKTTVN
+1589 AELADADGNKTTVN

-1693 ATNRED
+1693 AANRAD
-1699 LDAGWN
+1699 LDAGWT
-1705 ATVGS
+1705 ATVG
-1710 SIINVSPAH
+1710 N
-1719 NDLTFA
+1719 
-1725 ASDDHVTVTA
+1725 
-1735 DGRTIKVGVTGLAD
+1735 
-1749 EDLSNITT
+1749 
-1757 DGKTVITNTAREA
+1757 NT
-1770 ITVEGTGGIDVTAT
+1770 
-1784 TDKSKYT
+1784 
-1791 VSAKLSDNLLV
+1791 
-1802 RDNGNI
+1802 
-1808 DLANSVKIGSGVDM
+1808 
-1822 HTVTIDGNTGEV
+1822 
-1834 TGLMNRTLTATDF
+1834 
-1847 GTKGRAATEEQLQLV
+1847 
-1862 NTEASKH
+1862 
-1869 NTVKAGTNVTVDQST
+1869 
-1884 NASGGIEYKVS
+1884 
-1895 ATHNKL
+1895 
-1901 KETAT
+1901 
-1906 VTPATDSSNAMTAVL
+1906 
-1921 EDKDG
+1921 
-1926 NRTTVALQNT
+1926 
-1936 YTTVTKD
+1936 
-1943 TTAKTVTFSR
+1943 
-1953 NDGQSV
+1953 
-1959 VVGLNDLGA
+1959 
-1968 TDYRLVPVEGGNYKA
+1968 
-1983 VDGVVT
+1983 
-1989 LKVKDALDTSA
+1989 
-2000 EAVDV
+2000 
-2005 TIEDVASK
+2005 
-2013 TQQDTNTTNIA
+2013 
-2024 KNRTDLDAGWNAK
+2024 
-2037 VGESSINVNPER
+2037 INVNPEH
-2049 NDLAFAAAD
+2049 NGLSFASSD

-2172 KDGAYNAGR
+2172 KDGVYNAGR

-2206 FQGESDDTL
+2206 FQGESGDTL
-2215 ERGNNETL
+2215 ERGNNEIL

-2230 NITTKAEDGKLKVK
+2230 NITTKAEDGKLKVE

-2259 VINNDG
+2259 VINDDG

-2291 GTSVTAETV
+2291 GTSV
-2300 TAATVNATEVKA
+2300 KA
-2312 GDTMIT
+2312 GDTTINN
-2318 SDGLTITGGPSVTK
+2318 DGLTIDGGPSVTK
-2332 DGIDAGSK
+2332 GGIDAGKK

-2345 ADGTEDGDAVN
+2345 AAGVAGTDAVN
-2356 LSQLKQATAASK
+2356 VDQLKEATSGLRTEVK
-2368 TVVEGGT
+2368 GGT
-2375 NIASVEKRPGNEGHD
+2375 NVTVTKDTTTAADGHT

-2399 SVSAGSDAVM
+2399 KVSEADGGAVT
-2409 VTKGAKDANNVTDY
+2409 VTGAKDTTTNITDY
-2423 AVDLSDATKATLDK
+2423 KVDLSDTAKASLDK
-2437 AENEGLTFA
+2437 VEKDGLTFK
-2446 GDSGNSDKI
+2446 GDTGTSNKI
-2455 KLGDTLNLKGGA
+2455 KLGDTLNIKGGA
-2467 TGALSD
+2467 SGALSD
-2473 SNIGVEAE
+2473 GNIGVEGS

-2641 YGNYRNANAMALGM
+2641 YGNYRNAHAGAIGV

>member
-76 YGNAGSNAIAIGAGT
+76 YGNAESNAIAIGAGT
-91 GTNAAKALAEDSIAI
+91 GDNAAKALAEDSIAI
-106 GAGAAANYEQ
+106 GAGATAAYEK
-116 NVVIGANSKTKGQL
+116 NVVIGAKSTTTGQR

-138 KAYGY
+138 TAFGY
-143 RSVAIGYDAQAL
+143 CSVAIGYDAQAL
-155 DKFASSSDP
+155 VKFASSSDP
-164 SDPSNKS
+164 SDPSHKS

-185 RSVAIGDNAIAEQGK
+185 RSVAIGDNAIAERGM

-381 RAVVDSKIL
+381 RAVVDSNIL

-497 VFSGD
+497 VSGGD
-502 AFARYEAKINST
+502 AFARYKKKINST
-514 EYQNA
+514 DYQNA
-519 KLAFET
+519 KLAFEA

-551 ADYETEKTRL
+551 ADYETKKTRL
-561 EGELAALTANANDK
+561 EGELAALTKTAGEK
-575 LAALDGA
+575 LAALNEA
-582 RPAWQEQEAA
+582 RPKWQEQETA
-592 ALSLQQGNAE
+592 ALYLQKGNAE
-602 AVADAIAIGTNARAG
+602 ADADAIAIGTNARAG

-624 GKDAQTGELAE
+624 GKDAQTGDLAE

-643 AVTGKDAVRAIV
+643 AVTGKDAVRAIA
-655 IGKDST
+655 IGKGST

-727 GWDTLSDDDKAN
+727 GWYTLSDDDKAN

-805 GAVSNAENAMAFGNS
+805 GAVSNAENAMAFGNNAS
-820 AYATEAGGVALG
+820 ATVAGGVALG
-832 SFSKANR
+832 SGALANR
-839 ASLYGTTTAG
+839 AAYNASTNKYTAYLG
-849 YDASKDADRT
+849 DESKTSEAWRSTESAIAVGASANH
-859 GDDADSPAW
+859 GDS
-868 QSTLGAVSI
+868 
-877 GVTEEGAKTTATG
+877 ATV
-890 TRQLTGLA
+890 TRQITGVA
-898 AGTADTDAVNVA
+898 AGTYDTDAVNVA
-910 QLKAV
+910 QLRAA
-915 SAGNSMN
+915 SAGSSMD

-947 GAEDLTNDN
+947 GAADLTDGN
-956 IGIVADTTKKTL
+956 IGIVADKATKTL
-968 NVKLSNKISLND
+968 NVKLSNKINLND
-980 GGHLVIGKTT
+980 DGYLVIGKTT

-1005 YPASSASGSAITKF
+1005 YPSSSATGSEITKF
-1019 TKNGISAGNQKIEYV
+1019 TKNGISAGGQKVENV
-1034 KAGEADTDAV
+1034 AAGTADTDAV
-1044 NVSQLKK
+1044 NVGQLKK
-1051 ARTRLTAG
+1051 ARTRLVAG
-1059 ANVTSVKEVAP
+1059 ANVANVNEVVPTDA
-1070 VDVDGNYSYTID
+1070 DGNYSYTID
-1082 VDNLSYKA
+1082 VDDLSYKA

-1117 EVEADGVVKINAYK
+1117 EVAANGVVKINAYK
-1131 SVVQAKTGDGN
+1131 SVVQAKAGDGN
-1142 VTVTPITSADG
+1142 VTVTPTTSADG

-1168 GGTTSYGADG
+1168 RGTASYGTDG
-1178 SGTATL
+1178 TGKATL

-1192 EVTGLKNTY
+1192 EVTGLKNNY

-1208 ATDKTATFNRND
+1208 TTDKTATFNRND
-1220 GGSYALNLKDM
+1220 GGSYALSLKDM
-1231 GATDYALDAQ
+1231 GATDYRLVGDG
-1241 EVSVGTDGT
+1241 VSHDQAYQMKADGT
-1250 VTLTGKDRMNPGS
+1250 VTLNVQDQMNPDNIGQI
-1263 TYNVKIKDVATSSQ
+1263 TIEGLVKPADV
-1277 AAAAKTELQQG
+1277 AAAKTE
-1288 TNTKLVT
+1288 V
-1295 EIDKTDGHT
+1295 
-1304 IYTVNADG
+1304 
-1312 ASASAGS
+1312 
-1319 GAVTVTKGAKDAD
+1319 
-1332 NVTDYA
+1332 
-1338 IDLSDATKAT
+1338 
-1348 LTKAESEG
+1348 
-1356 LTFAGDSGASEK
+1356 
-1368 IKLGDTLNVK
+1368 VK
-1378 GEATGALTG
+1378 
-1387 GNIGVEAAWNTLKI
+1387 
-1401 KLAKDVKDVDSIQVN
+1401 
-1416 KTVKVGNNI
+1416 
-1425 TMDGEAVNLTVG
+1425 
-1437 GTKIDG
+1437 
-1443 AGITIQPASGSV
+1443 
-1455 LTKFTNS
+1455 
-1462 GISAG
+1462 
-1467 GQKVEN
+1467 
-1473 VAAGTADTD
+1473 
-1482 AVNVSQLATAA
+1482 
-1493 KAAKTEVAAGT
+1493 GT

-1571 RLTDVRVTPATD
+1571 RLTGVTVTPASD

-1589 AVLADADGNKTTVN
+1589 AELADADGNKTTVN

-1693 ATNRED
+1693 AANRAD
-1699 LDAGWN
+1699 LDAGWT
-1705 ATVGS
+1705 ATVG
-1710 SIINVSPAH
+1710 N
-1719 NDLTFA
+1719 
-1725 ASDDHVTVTA
+1725 
-1735 DGRTIKVGVTGLAD
+1735 
-1749 EDLSNITT
+1749 
-1757 DGKTVITNTAREA
+1757 NT
-1770 ITVEGTGGIDVTAT
+1770 
-1784 TDKSKYT
+1784 
-1791 VSAKLSDNLLV
+1791 
-1802 RDNGNI
+1802 
-1808 DLANSVKIGSGVDM
+1808 
-1822 HTVTIDGNTGEV
+1822 
-1834 TGLMNRTLTATDF
+1834 
-1847 GTKGRAATEEQLQLV
+1847 
-1862 NTEASKH
+1862 
-1869 NTVKAGTNVTVDQST
+1869 
-1884 NASGGIEYKVS
+1884 
-1895 ATHNKL
+1895 
-1901 KETAT
+1901 
-1906 VTPATDSSNAMTAVL
+1906 
-1921 EDKDG
+1921 
-1926 NRTTVALQNT
+1926 
-1936 YTTVTKD
+1936 
-1943 TTAKTVTFSR
+1943 
-1953 NDGQSV
+1953 
-1959 VVGLNDLGA
+1959 
-1968 TDYRLVPVEGGNYKA
+1968 
-1983 VDGVVT
+1983 
-1989 LKVKDALDTSA
+1989 
-2000 EAVDV
+2000 
-2005 TIEDVASK
+2005 
-2013 TQQDTNTTNIA
+2013 
-2024 KNRTDLDAGWNAK
+2024 
-2037 VGESSINVNPER
+2037 INVNPEH
-2049 NDLAFAAAD
+2049 NGLSFASSD

-2091 VITNLARDAV
+2091 VITDLARDAV

-2206 FQGESDDTL
+2206 FQGESGDTL
-2215 ERGNNETL
+2215 ERGNNEIL

-2230 NITTKAEDGKLKVK
+2230 NITTKAEDGKLKVE

-2259 VINNDG
+2259 VINDDG

-2291 GTSVTAETV
+2291 GTSV
-2300 TAATVNATEVKA
+2300 KA
-2312 GDTMIT
+2312 GDTTINN
-2318 SDGLTITGGPSVTK
+2318 DGLTIDGGPSVTK
-2332 DGIDAGSK
+2332 GGIDAGKK

-2345 ADGTEDGDAVN
+2345 AAGVAGTDAVN
-2356 LSQLKQATAASK
+2356 VDQLKEATSGLRTEVK
-2368 TVVEGGT
+2368 GGT
-2375 NIASVEKRPGNEGHD
+2375 NVTVTKDTTTAADGHT

-2399 SVSAGSDAVM
+2399 KVSEADGGAVT
-2409 VTKGAKDANNVTDY
+2409 VTGAKDTTTNITDY
-2423 AVDLSDATKATLDK
+2423 KVDLSDTAKASLDK
-2437 AENEGLTFA
+2437 VEKDGLTFK
-2446 GDSGNSDKI
+2446 GDTGTSNKI
-2455 KLGDTLNLKGGA
+2455 KLGDTLNIKGGA
-2467 TGALSD
+2467 SGALSD
-2473 SNIGVEAE
+2473 GNIGVEGS

-2559 TKGGIDA
+2559 TKGGIDG

-2641 YGNYRNANAMALGM
+2641 YGNYRNAHAGAIGV

>member
-76 YGNAGSNAIAIGAGT
+76 YGNAESNAIAIGAGT
-91 GTNAAKALAEDSIAI
+91 GDNAAKALAEDSIAI
-106 GAGAAANYEQ
+106 GAGATAAYEK
-116 NVVIGANSKTKGQL
+116 NVVIGAKSTTTGQR

-138 KAYGY
+138 TAFGY
-143 RSVAIGYDAQAL
+143 CSVAIGYDAQAL
-155 DKFASSSDP
+155 VKFASSSDP
-164 SDPSNKS
+164 SDPSHKS

-185 RSVAIGDNAIAEQGK
+185 RSVAIGDNAIAERGM

-381 RAVVDSKIL
+381 RAVVDSNIL

-497 VFSGD
+497 VSGGD
-502 AFARYEAKINST
+502 AFARYKKKINST
-514 EYQNA
+514 DYQNA
-519 KLAFET
+519 KLAFEA

-551 ADYETEKTRL
+551 ADYETKKTRL
-561 EGELAALTANANDK
+561 EGELAALTKTAGEK
-575 LAALDGA
+575 LAALNEA
-582 RPAWQEQEAA
+582 RPKWQEQETA
-592 ALSLQQGNAE
+592 ALYLQKGNAE
-602 AVADAIAIGTNARAG
+602 ADADAIAIGTNARAG

-624 GKDAQTGELAE
+624 GKDAQTGDLAE

-643 AVTGKDAVRAIV
+643 AVTGKDAVRAIA
-655 IGKDST
+655 IGKGST

-727 GWDTLSDDDKAN
+727 GWYTLSDDDKAN

-805 GAVSNAENAMAFGNS
+805 GAVSNAENAMAFGNNAS
-820 AYATEAGGVALG
+820 ATVAGGVALG
-832 SFSKANR
+832 SGALANR
-839 ASLYGTTTAG
+839 AAYNASTNKYTAYLG
-849 YDASKDADRT
+849 DESKTSEAWRSTESAIAVGASANH
-859 GDDADSPAW
+859 GDS
-868 QSTLGAVSI
+868 
-877 GVTEEGAKTTATG
+877 ATV
-890 TRQLTGLA
+890 TRQITGVA
-898 AGTADTDAVNVA
+898 AGTYDTDAVNVA
-910 QLKAV
+910 QLRAA
-915 SAGNSMN
+915 SAGSSMD

-947 GAEDLTNDN
+947 GAADLTDGN
-956 IGIVADTTKKTL
+956 IGIVADKATKTL
-968 NVKLSNKISLND
+968 NVKLSNKINLND
-980 GGHLVIGKTT
+980 DGYLVIGKTT

-1005 YPASSASGSAITKF
+1005 YPSSSATGSEITKF
-1019 TKNGISAGNQKIEYV
+1019 TKNGISAGGQKVENV
-1034 KAGEADTDAV
+1034 AAGTADTDAV
-1044 NVSQLKK
+1044 NVGQLKK
-1051 ARTRLTAG
+1051 ARTRLVAG
-1059 ANVTSVKEVAP
+1059 ANVANVNEVVPTDA
-1070 VDVDGNYSYTID
+1070 DGNYSYTID
-1082 VDNLSYKA
+1082 VDDLSYKA

-1117 EVEADGVVKINAYK
+1117 EVAANGVVKINAYK
-1131 SVVQAKTGDGN
+1131 SVVQAKAGDGN
-1142 VTVTPITSADG
+1142 VTVTPTTSADG

-1168 GGTTSYGADG
+1168 RGTASYGTDG
-1178 SGTATL
+1178 TGKATL

-1192 EVTGLKNTY
+1192 EVTGLKNNY

-1208 ATDKTATFNRND
+1208 TTDKTATFNRND
-1220 GGSYALNLKDM
+1220 GGSYALSLKDM
-1231 GATDYALDAQ
+1231 GATDYRLVGDG
-1241 EVSVGTDGT
+1241 VSHDQAYQMKADGT
-1250 VTLTGKDRMNPGS
+1250 VTLNVQDQMNPDNIGQI
-1263 TYNVKIKDVATSSQ
+1263 TIEGLVKPADV
-1277 AAAAKTELQQG
+1277 AAAKTE
-1288 TNTKLVT
+1288 V
-1295 EIDKTDGHT
+1295 
-1304 IYTVNADG
+1304 
-1312 ASASAGS
+1312 
-1319 GAVTVTKGAKDAD
+1319 
-1332 NVTDYA
+1332 
-1338 IDLSDATKAT
+1338 
-1348 LTKAESEG
+1348 
-1356 LTFAGDSGASEK
+1356 
-1368 IKLGDTLNVK
+1368 VK
-1378 GEATGALTG
+1378 
-1387 GNIGVEAAWNTLKI
+1387 
-1401 KLAKDVKDVDSIQVN
+1401 
-1416 KTVKVGNNI
+1416 
-1425 TMDGEAVNLTVG
+1425 
-1437 GTKIDG
+1437 
-1443 AGITIQPASGSV
+1443 
-1455 LTKFTNS
+1455 
-1462 GISAG
+1462 
-1467 GQKVEN
+1467 
-1473 VAAGTADTD
+1473 
-1482 AVNVSQLATAA
+1482 
-1493 KAAKTEVAAGT
+1493 GT

-1571 RLTDVRVTPATD
+1571 RLTGVTVTPASD

-1589 AVLADADGNKTTVN
+1589 AELADADGNKTTVN

-1693 ATNRED
+1693 AANRAD
-1699 LDAGWN
+1699 LDAGWT
-1705 ATVGS
+1705 ATVG
-1710 SIINVSPAH
+1710 N
-1719 NDLTFA
+1719 
-1725 ASDDHVTVTA
+1725 
-1735 DGRTIKVGVTGLAD
+1735 
-1749 EDLSNITT
+1749 
-1757 DGKTVITNTAREA
+1757 NT
-1770 ITVEGTGGIDVTAT
+1770 
-1784 TDKSKYT
+1784 
-1791 VSAKLSDNLLV
+1791 
-1802 RDNGNI
+1802 
-1808 DLANSVKIGSGVDM
+1808 
-1822 HTVTIDGNTGEV
+1822 
-1834 TGLMNRTLTATDF
+1834 
-1847 GTKGRAATEEQLQLV
+1847 
-1862 NTEASKH
+1862 
-1869 NTVKAGTNVTVDQST
+1869 
-1884 NASGGIEYKVS
+1884 
-1895 ATHNKL
+1895 
-1901 KETAT
+1901 
-1906 VTPATDSSNAMTAVL
+1906 
-1921 EDKDG
+1921 
-1926 NRTTVALQNT
+1926 
-1936 YTTVTKD
+1936 
-1943 TTAKTVTFSR
+1943 
-1953 NDGQSV
+1953 
-1959 VVGLNDLGA
+1959 
-1968 TDYRLVPVEGGNYKA
+1968 
-1983 VDGVVT
+1983 
-1989 LKVKDALDTSA
+1989 
-2000 EAVDV
+2000 
-2005 TIEDVASK
+2005 
-2013 TQQDTNTTNIA
+2013 
-2024 KNRTDLDAGWNAK
+2024 
-2037 VGESSINVNPER
+2037 INVNPEH
-2049 NDLAFAAAD
+2049 NGLSFASSD

-2206 FQGESDDTL
+2206 FQGESGDTL
-2215 ERGNNETL
+2215 ERGNNEIL

-2230 NITTKAEDGKLKVK
+2230 NITTKAEDGKLKVE

-2259 VINNDG
+2259 VINDDG

-2291 GTSVTAETV
+2291 GTSV
-2300 TAATVNATEVKA
+2300 KA
-2312 GDTMIT
+2312 GDTTINN
-2318 SDGLTITGGPSVTK
+2318 DGLTIDGGPSVTK
-2332 DGIDAGSK
+2332 GGIDAGKK

-2345 ADGTEDGDAVN
+2345 AAGVAGTDAVN
-2356 LSQLKQATAASK
+2356 VDQLKEATSGLRTEVK
-2368 TVVEGGT
+2368 GGT
-2375 NIASVEKRPGNEGHD
+2375 NVTVTKDTTTAADGHT

-2399 SVSAGSDAVM
+2399 KVSEADGGAVT
-2409 VTKGAKDANNVTDY
+2409 VTGAKDTTTNITDY
-2423 AVDLSDATKATLDK
+2423 KVDLSDTAKASLDK
-2437 AENEGLTFA
+2437 VERDGLTFK
-2446 GDSGNSDKI
+2446 GDTGTSNKI
-2455 KLGDTLNLKGGA
+2455 KLGDTLNIKGGA
-2467 TGALSD
+2467 SGALSD
-2473 SNIGVEAE
+2473 GNIGVEGS

-2559 TKGGIDA
+2559 TKGGIDG

-2641 YGNYRNANAMALGM
+2641 YGNYRNAHAGAIGV

>member
-76 YGNAGSNAIAIGAGT
+76 YGNAESNAIAIGAGT
-91 GTNAAKALAEDSIAI
+91 GDNAAKALAEDSIAI
-106 GAGAAANYEQ
+106 GAGATAAYEK
-116 NVVIGANSKTKGQL
+116 NVVIGAKSTTTGQR

-138 KAYGY
+138 TAFGY
-143 RSVAIGYDAQAL
+143 CSVAIGYDAQAL
-155 DKFASSSDP
+155 VKFASSSDP
-164 SDPSNKS
+164 SDPSHKS

-185 RSVAIGDNAIAEQGK
+185 RSVAIGDNAIAERGM

-381 RAVVDSKIL
+381 RAVVDSNIL

-497 VFSGD
+497 VSGGD
-502 AFARYEAKINST
+502 AFARYKKKINST
-514 EYQNA
+514 DYQNA
-519 KLAFET
+519 KLAFEA

-551 ADYETEKTRL
+551 ADYETKKTRL
-561 EGELAALTANANDK
+561 EGELAALTKTAGEK
-575 LAALDGA
+575 LAALNEA
-582 RPAWQEQEAA
+582 RPKWQEQETA
-592 ALSLQQGNAE
+592 ALYLQKGNAE
-602 AVADAIAIGTNARAG
+602 ADADAIAIGTNARAG

-624 GKDAQTGELAE
+624 GKDAQTGDLAE

-643 AVTGKDAVRAIV
+643 AVTGKDAVRAIA
-655 IGKDST
+655 IGKGST

-727 GWDTLSDDDKAN
+727 GWYTLSDDDKAN

-805 GAVSNAENAMAFGNS
+805 GAVSNAENAMAFGNNAS
-820 AYATEAGGVALG
+820 ATVAGGVALG
-832 SFSKANR
+832 SGALANR
-839 ASLYGTTTAG
+839 AAYNASTNKYTAYLG
-849 YDASKDADRT
+849 DESKTSEAWRSTESAIAVGASANH
-859 GDDADSPAW
+859 GDS
-868 QSTLGAVSI
+868 
-877 GVTEEGAKTTATG
+877 ATV
-890 TRQLTGLA
+890 TRQITGVA
-898 AGTADTDAVNVA
+898 AGTYDTDAVNVA
-910 QLKAV
+910 QLRAA
-915 SAGNSMN
+915 SAGSSMD

-947 GAEDLTNDN
+947 GAADLTDGN
-956 IGIVADTTKKTL
+956 IGIVADKATKTL
-968 NVKLSNKISLND
+968 NVKLSNKINLND
-980 GGHLVIGKTT
+980 DGYLVIGKTT

-1005 YPASSASGSAITKF
+1005 YPSSSATGSEITKF
-1019 TKNGISAGNQKIEYV
+1019 TKNGISAGGQKVENV
-1034 KAGEADTDAV
+1034 AAGTADTDAV
-1044 NVSQLKK
+1044 NVGQLKK
-1051 ARTRLTAG
+1051 ARTRLVAG
-1059 ANVTSVKEVAP
+1059 ANVANVNEVVPTDA
-1070 VDVDGNYSYTID
+1070 DGNYSYTID
-1082 VDNLSYKA
+1082 VDDLSYKA

-1117 EVEADGVVKINAYK
+1117 EVAANGVVKINAYK
-1131 SVVQAKTGDGN
+1131 SVVQAKAGDGN
-1142 VTVTPITSADG
+1142 VTVTPTTSADG

-1168 GGTTSYGADG
+1168 RGTASYGTDG
-1178 SGTATL
+1178 TGKATL

-1192 EVTGLKNTY
+1192 EVTGLKNNY

-1208 ATDKTATFNRND
+1208 TTDKTATFNRND
-1220 GGSYALNLKDM
+1220 GGSYALSLKDM
-1231 GATDYALDAQ
+1231 GATDYRLVGDG
-1241 EVSVGTDGT
+1241 VSHDQAYQMKADGT
-1250 VTLTGKDRMNPGS
+1250 VTLNVQDQMNPDNIGQI
-1263 TYNVKIKDVATSSQ
+1263 TIEGLVKPADV
-1277 AAAAKTELQQG
+1277 AAAKTE
-1288 TNTKLVT
+1288 V
-1295 EIDKTDGHT
+1295 
-1304 IYTVNADG
+1304 
-1312 ASASAGS
+1312 
-1319 GAVTVTKGAKDAD
+1319 
-1332 NVTDYA
+1332 
-1338 IDLSDATKAT
+1338 
-1348 LTKAESEG
+1348 
-1356 LTFAGDSGASEK
+1356 
-1368 IKLGDTLNVK
+1368 VK
-1378 GEATGALTG
+1378 
-1387 GNIGVEAAWNTLKI
+1387 
-1401 KLAKDVKDVDSIQVN
+1401 
-1416 KTVKVGNNI
+1416 
-1425 TMDGEAVNLTVG
+1425 
-1437 GTKIDG
+1437 
-1443 AGITIQPASGSV
+1443 
-1455 LTKFTNS
+1455 
-1462 GISAG
+1462 
-1467 GQKVEN
+1467 
-1473 VAAGTADTD
+1473 
-1482 AVNVSQLATAA
+1482 
-1493 KAAKTEVAAGT
+1493 GT

-1571 RLTDVRVTPATD
+1571 RLTGVTVTPASD

-1589 AVLADADGNKTTVN
+1589 AELADADGNKTTVNLQNTYTTGVTYNTTDKTATFNRNDGGSYALSLKDMGATDYRLVGDGVSHDQAYQMKADGTVTLNVQDQMNPDNIGQITIEGLVKPADVAAAKTEVVKGTNVTSVVKTTGTDNQSIYTVNVDDLTYQVGTNAAKNVSLKNGLHFVDGTNTTAVQNEDGSIQFNATHNRLTGVTVTPASDSSNAMTAELADADGNKTTVN

-1693 ATNRED
+1693 AANRAD
-1699 LDAGWN
+1699 LDAGWT
-1705 ATVGS
+1705 ATVG
-1710 SIINVSPAH
+1710 N
-1719 NDLTFA
+1719 
-1725 ASDDHVTVTA
+1725 
-1735 DGRTIKVGVTGLAD
+1735 
-1749 EDLSNITT
+1749 
-1757 DGKTVITNTAREA
+1757 NT
-1770 ITVEGTGGIDVTAT
+1770 
-1784 TDKSKYT
+1784 
-1791 VSAKLSDNLLV
+1791 
-1802 RDNGNI
+1802 
-1808 DLANSVKIGSGVDM
+1808 
-1822 HTVTIDGNTGEV
+1822 
-1834 TGLMNRTLTATDF
+1834 
-1847 GTKGRAATEEQLQLV
+1847 
-1862 NTEASKH
+1862 
-1869 NTVKAGTNVTVDQST
+1869 
-1884 NASGGIEYKVS
+1884 
-1895 ATHNKL
+1895 
-1901 KETAT
+1901 
-1906 VTPATDSSNAMTAVL
+1906 
-1921 EDKDG
+1921 
-1926 NRTTVALQNT
+1926 
-1936 YTTVTKD
+1936 
-1943 TTAKTVTFSR
+1943 
-1953 NDGQSV
+1953 
-1959 VVGLNDLGA
+1959 
-1968 TDYRLVPVEGGNYKA
+1968 
-1983 VDGVVT
+1983 
-1989 LKVKDALDTSA
+1989 
-2000 EAVDV
+2000 
-2005 TIEDVASK
+2005 
-2013 TQQDTNTTNIA
+2013 
-2024 KNRTDLDAGWNAK
+2024 
-2037 VGESSINVNPER
+2037 INVNPEH
-2049 NDLAFAAAD
+2049 NGLSFASSD

-2206 FQGESDDTL
+2206 FQGESGDTL
-2215 ERGNNETL
+2215 ERGNNEIL

-2230 NITTKAEDGKLKVK
+2230 NITTKAEDGKLKVE

-2259 VINNDG
+2259 VINDDG

-2291 GTSVTAETV
+2291 GTSV
-2300 TAATVNATEVKA
+2300 KA
-2312 GDTMIT
+2312 GDTTINN
-2318 SDGLTITGGPSVTK
+2318 DGLTIDGGPSVTK
-2332 DGIDAGSK
+2332 GGIDAGKK

-2345 ADGTEDGDAVN
+2345 AAGVAGTDAVN
-2356 LSQLKQATAASK
+2356 VDQLKEATSGLRTEVK
-2368 TVVEGGT
+2368 GGT
-2375 NIASVEKRPGNEGHD
+2375 NVTVTKDTTTAADGHT

-2399 SVSAGSDAVM
+2399 KVSEADGGAVT
-2409 VTKGAKDANNVTDY
+2409 VTGAKDTTTNITDY
-2423 AVDLSDATKATLDK
+2423 KVDLSDTAKASLDK
-2437 AENEGLTFA
+2437 VEKDGLTFK
-2446 GDSGNSDKI
+2446 GDTGTSNKI
-2455 KLGDTLNLKGGA
+2455 KLGDTLNIKGGA
-2467 TGALSD
+2467 SGALSD
-2473 SNIGVEAE
+2473 GNIGVEGS

-2559 TKGGIDA
+2559 TKGGIDG

-2612 RMKKGLAGAAALAAL
+2612 RMKKELAGAAALAAL

-2641 YGNYRNANAMALGM
+2641 YGNYRNAHAGAIGV

>member
-76 YGNAGSNAIAIGAGT
+76 YGNAESNAIAIGAGT
-91 GTNAAKALAEDSIAI
+91 GDNAAKALAEDSIAI
-106 GAGAAANYEQ
+106 GAGATAAYEK
-116 NVVIGANSKTKGQL
+116 NVVIGAKSTTTGQR

-138 KAYGY
+138 TAFGY
-143 RSVAIGYDAQAL
+143 CSVAIGYDAQAL
-155 DKFASSSDP
+155 VKFASSSDP
-164 SDPSNKS
+164 SDPSHKS

-185 RSVAIGDNAIAEQGK
+185 RSVAIGDNAIAERGM

-381 RAVVDSKIL
+381 RAVVDSNIL

-497 VFSGD
+497 VSGGD
-502 AFARYEAKINST
+502 AFARYKKKINST
-514 EYQNA
+514 DYQNA
-519 KLAFET
+519 KLAFEA

-551 ADYETEKTRL
+551 ADYETKKTRL
-561 EGELAALTANANDK
+561 EGELAALTKTAGEK
-575 LAALDGA
+575 LAALNEA
-582 RPAWQEQEAA
+582 RPKWQEQETA
-592 ALSLQQGNAE
+592 ALYLQKGNAE
-602 AVADAIAIGTNARAG
+602 ADADAIAIGTNARAG

-624 GKDAQTGELAE
+624 GKDAQTGDLAE

-643 AVTGKDAVRAIV
+643 AVTGKDAVRAIA
-655 IGKDST
+655 IGKGST

-727 GWDTLSDDDKAN
+727 GWYTLSDDDKAN

-805 GAVSNAENAMAFGNS
+805 GAVSNAENAMAFGNNAS
-820 AYATEAGGVALG
+820 ATVAGGVALG
-832 SFSKANR
+832 SGALANR
-839 ASLYGTTTAG
+839 AAYNASTNKYTAYLG
-849 YDASKDADRT
+849 DESKTSEAWRSTESAIAVGASANH
-859 GDDADSPAW
+859 GDS
-868 QSTLGAVSI
+868 
-877 GVTEEGAKTTATG
+877 ATV
-890 TRQLTGLA
+890 TRQITGVA
-898 AGTADTDAVNVA
+898 AGTYDTDAVNVA
-910 QLKAV
+910 QLRAA
-915 SAGNSMN
+915 SAGSSMD

-947 GAEDLTNDN
+947 GAADLTDGN
-956 IGIVADTTKKTL
+956 IGIVADKATKTL
-968 NVKLSNKISLND
+968 NVKLSNKINLND
-980 GGHLVIGKTT
+980 DGYLVIGKTT

-1005 YPASSASGSAITKF
+1005 YPSSSATGSEITKF
-1019 TKNGISAGNQKIEYV
+1019 TKNGISAGGQKVENV
-1034 KAGEADTDAV
+1034 AAGTADTDAV
-1044 NVSQLKK
+1044 NVGQLKK
-1051 ARTRLTAG
+1051 ARTRLVAG
-1059 ANVTSVKEVAP
+1059 ANVANVNEVVPTDA
-1070 VDVDGNYSYTID
+1070 DGNYSYTID
-1082 VDNLSYKA
+1082 VDDLSYKA

-1117 EVEADGVVKINAYK
+1117 EVAANGVVKINAYK
-1131 SVVQAKTGDGN
+1131 SVVQAKAGDGN
-1142 VTVTPITSADG
+1142 VTVTPTTSADG

-1168 GGTTSYGADG
+1168 RGTASYG
-1178 SGTATL
+1178 T
-1184 THKDGTTA
+1184 DGT
-1192 EVTGLKNTY
+1192 GY

-1208 ATDKTATFNRND
+1208 TTDKTATFNRND
-1220 GGSYALNLKDM
+1220 GGSYALSLKDM
-1231 GATDYALDAQ
+1231 GATDYRLVGDG
-1241 EVSVGTDGT
+1241 VSHDQAYQMKADGT
-1250 VTLTGKDRMNPGS
+1250 VTLNVQDQMNPDNIGQI
-1263 TYNVKIKDVATSSQ
+1263 TIEGLVKPADV
-1277 AAAAKTELQQG
+1277 AAAKTE
-1288 TNTKLVT
+1288 V
-1295 EIDKTDGHT
+1295 
-1304 IYTVNADG
+1304 
-1312 ASASAGS
+1312 
-1319 GAVTVTKGAKDAD
+1319 
-1332 NVTDYA
+1332 
-1338 IDLSDATKAT
+1338 
-1348 LTKAESEG
+1348 
-1356 LTFAGDSGASEK
+1356 
-1368 IKLGDTLNVK
+1368 VK
-1378 GEATGALTG
+1378 
-1387 GNIGVEAAWNTLKI
+1387 
-1401 KLAKDVKDVDSIQVN
+1401 
-1416 KTVKVGNNI
+1416 
-1425 TMDGEAVNLTVG
+1425 
-1437 GTKIDG
+1437 
-1443 AGITIQPASGSV
+1443 
-1455 LTKFTNS
+1455 
-1462 GISAG
+1462 
-1467 GQKVEN
+1467 
-1473 VAAGTADTD
+1473 
-1482 AVNVSQLATAA
+1482 
-1493 KAAKTEVAAGT
+1493 GT

-1571 RLTDVRVTPATD
+1571 RLTGVTVTPASD

-1589 AVLADADGNKTTVN
+1589 AELADADGNKTTVN

-1693 ATNRED
+1693 AANRAD
-1699 LDAGWN
+1699 LDAGWT
-1705 ATVGS
+1705 ATVG
-1710 SIINVSPAH
+1710 N
-1719 NDLTFA
+1719 
-1725 ASDDHVTVTA
+1725 
-1735 DGRTIKVGVTGLAD
+1735 
-1749 EDLSNITT
+1749 
-1757 DGKTVITNTAREA
+1757 NT
-1770 ITVEGTGGIDVTAT
+1770 
-1784 TDKSKYT
+1784 
-1791 VSAKLSDNLLV
+1791 
-1802 RDNGNI
+1802 
-1808 DLANSVKIGSGVDM
+1808 
-1822 HTVTIDGNTGEV
+1822 
-1834 TGLMNRTLTATDF
+1834 
-1847 GTKGRAATEEQLQLV
+1847 
-1862 NTEASKH
+1862 
-1869 NTVKAGTNVTVDQST
+1869 
-1884 NASGGIEYKVS
+1884 
-1895 ATHNKL
+1895 
-1901 KETAT
+1901 
-1906 VTPATDSSNAMTAVL
+1906 
-1921 EDKDG
+1921 
-1926 NRTTVALQNT
+1926 
-1936 YTTVTKD
+1936 
-1943 TTAKTVTFSR
+1943 
-1953 NDGQSV
+1953 
-1959 VVGLNDLGA
+1959 
-1968 TDYRLVPVEGGNYKA
+1968 
-1983 VDGVVT
+1983 
-1989 LKVKDALDTSA
+1989 
-2000 EAVDV
+2000 
-2005 TIEDVASK
+2005 
-2013 TQQDTNTTNIA
+2013 
-2024 KNRTDLDAGWNAK
+2024 
-2037 VGESSINVNPER
+2037 INVNPEH
-2049 NDLAFAAAD
+2049 NGLSFASSD

-2206 FQGESDDTL
+2206 FQGESGDTL
-2215 ERGNNETL
+2215 ERGNNEIL

-2230 NITTKAEDGKLKVK
+2230 NITTKAEDGKLKVE

-2259 VINNDG
+2259 VINDDG

-2291 GTSVTAETV
+2291 GTSV
-2300 TAATVNATEVKA
+2300 KA
-2312 GDTMIT
+2312 GDTTINN
-2318 SDGLTITGGPSVTK
+2318 DGLTIDGGPSVTK
-2332 DGIDAGSK
+2332 GGIDAGKK

-2345 ADGTEDGDAVN
+2345 AAGVAGTDAVN
-2356 LSQLKQATAASK
+2356 VDQLKEATSGLRTEVK
-2368 TVVEGGT
+2368 GGT
-2375 NIASVEKRPGNEGHD
+2375 NVTVTKDTTTAADGHT

-2399 SVSAGSDAVM
+2399 KVSEADGGAVT
-2409 VTKGAKDANNVTDY
+2409 VTGAKDTTTNITDY
-2423 AVDLSDATKATLDK
+2423 KVDLSDTAKASLDK
-2437 AENEGLTFA
+2437 VEKDGLTFK
-2446 GDSGNSDKI
+2446 GDTGTSNKI
-2455 KLGDTLNLKGGA
+2455 KLGDTLNIKGGA
-2467 TGALSD
+2467 SGALSD
-2473 SNIGVEAE
+2473 GNIGVEGS

-2559 TKGGIDA
+2559 TKGGIDG

-2641 YGNYRNANAMALGM
+2641 YGNYRNAHAGAIGV

>member
-76 YGNAGSNAIAIGAGT
+76 YGNAESNAIAIGAGT
-91 GTNAAKALAEDSIAI
+91 GDNAAKALAEDSIAI
-106 GAGAAANYEQ
+106 GAGATAAYEK
-116 NVVIGANSKTKGQL
+116 NVVIGAKSTTTGQR

-138 KAYGY
+138 TAFGY
-143 RSVAIGYDAQAL
+143 CSVAIGYDAQAL
-155 DKFASSSDP
+155 VKFASSSDP
-164 SDPSNKS
+164 SDPSHKS

-185 RSVAIGDNAIAEQGK
+185 RSVAIGDNAIAERGM

-381 RAVVDSKIL
+381 RAVVDSNIL

-497 VFSGD
+497 VSGGD
-502 AFARYEAKINST
+502 AFARYKKKINST
-514 EYQNA
+514 DYQNA
-519 KLAFET
+519 KLAFEA

-551 ADYETEKTRL
+551 ADYETKKTRL
-561 EGELAALTANANDK
+561 EGELAALTKTAGEK
-575 LAALDGA
+575 LAALNEA
-582 RPAWQEQEAA
+582 RPKWQEQETA
-592 ALSLQQGNAE
+592 ALYLQKGNAE
-602 AVADAIAIGTNARAG
+602 ADADAIAIGTNARAG

-624 GKDAQTGELAE
+624 GKDAQTGDLAE

-643 AVTGKDAVRAIV
+643 AVTGKDAVRAIA
-655 IGKDST
+655 IGKGST

-727 GWDTLSDDDKAN
+727 GWYTLSDDDKAN

-805 GAVSNAENAMAFGNS
+805 GAVSNAENAMAFGNNAS
-820 AYATEAGGVALG
+820 ATVAGGVALG
-832 SFSKANR
+832 SGALANR
-839 ASLYGTTTAG
+839 AAYNASTNKYTAYLG
-849 YDASKDADRT
+849 DESKTSEAWRSTESAIAVGASANH
-859 GDDADSPAW
+859 GDS
-868 QSTLGAVSI
+868 
-877 GVTEEGAKTTATG
+877 ATV
-890 TRQLTGLA
+890 TRQITGVA
-898 AGTADTDAVNVA
+898 AGTYDTDAVNVA
-910 QLKAV
+910 QLRAA
-915 SAGNSMN
+915 SAGSSMD

-947 GAEDLTNDN
+947 GAADLTDGN
-956 IGIVADTTKKTL
+956 IGIVADKATKTL
-968 NVKLSNKISLND
+968 NVKLSNKINLND
-980 GGHLVIGKTT
+980 DGYLVIGKTT

-1005 YPASSASGSAITKF
+1005 YPSSSATGSEITKF
-1019 TKNGISAGNQKIEYV
+1019 TKNGISAGGQKVENV
-1034 KAGEADTDAV
+1034 AAGTADTDAV
-1044 NVSQLKK
+1044 NVGQLKK
-1051 ARTRLTAG
+1051 ARTRLVAG
-1059 ANVTSVKEVAP
+1059 ANVANVNEVVPTDA
-1070 VDVDGNYSYTID
+1070 DGNYSYTID
-1082 VDNLSYKA
+1082 VDDLSYKA

-1117 EVEADGVVKINAYK
+1117 EVAANGVVKINAYK
-1131 SVVQAKTGDGN
+1131 SVVQAKAGDGN
-1142 VTVTPITSADG
+1142 VTVTPTTSADG

-1168 GGTTSYGADG
+1168 RGTASYGTDG
-1178 SGTATL
+1178 TGKATL
-1184 THKDGTTA
+1184 
-1192 EVTGLKNTY
+1192 TY

-1208 ATDKTATFNRND
+1208 TTDKTATFNRND
-1220 GGSYALNLKDM
+1220 GGSYALSLKDM
-1231 GATDYALDAQ
+1231 GATDYRLVGDG
-1241 EVSVGTDGT
+1241 VSHDQAYQMKADGT
-1250 VTLTGKDRMNPGS
+1250 VTLNVQDQMNPDNIGQI
-1263 TYNVKIKDVATSSQ
+1263 TIEGLVKPADV
-1277 AAAAKTELQQG
+1277 AAAKTE
-1288 TNTKLVT
+1288 V
-1295 EIDKTDGHT
+1295 
-1304 IYTVNADG
+1304 
-1312 ASASAGS
+1312 
-1319 GAVTVTKGAKDAD
+1319 
-1332 NVTDYA
+1332 
-1338 IDLSDATKAT
+1338 
-1348 LTKAESEG
+1348 
-1356 LTFAGDSGASEK
+1356 
-1368 IKLGDTLNVK
+1368 VK
-1378 GEATGALTG
+1378 
-1387 GNIGVEAAWNTLKI
+1387 
-1401 KLAKDVKDVDSIQVN
+1401 
-1416 KTVKVGNNI
+1416 
-1425 TMDGEAVNLTVG
+1425 
-1437 GTKIDG
+1437 
-1443 AGITIQPASGSV
+1443 
-1455 LTKFTNS
+1455 
-1462 GISAG
+1462 
-1467 GQKVEN
+1467 
-1473 VAAGTADTD
+1473 
-1482 AVNVSQLATAA
+1482 
-1493 KAAKTEVAAGT
+1493 GT

-1559 EDGSIQFNATHN
+1559 EDGSMGVT
-1571 RLTDVRVTPATD
+1571 VTPASD

-1589 AVLADADGNKTTVN
+1589 AELADADGNKTTVN

-1693 ATNRED
+1693 AANRAD
-1699 LDAGWN
+1699 LDAGWT
-1705 ATVGS
+1705 ATVG
-1710 SIINVSPAH
+1710 N
-1719 NDLTFA
+1719 
-1725 ASDDHVTVTA
+1725 
-1735 DGRTIKVGVTGLAD
+1735 
-1749 EDLSNITT
+1749 
-1757 DGKTVITNTAREA
+1757 NT
-1770 ITVEGTGGIDVTAT
+1770 
-1784 TDKSKYT
+1784 
-1791 VSAKLSDNLLV
+1791 
-1802 RDNGNI
+1802 
-1808 DLANSVKIGSGVDM
+1808 
-1822 HTVTIDGNTGEV
+1822 
-1834 TGLMNRTLTATDF
+1834 
-1847 GTKGRAATEEQLQLV
+1847 
-1862 NTEASKH
+1862 
-1869 NTVKAGTNVTVDQST
+1869 
-1884 NASGGIEYKVS
+1884 
-1895 ATHNKL
+1895 
-1901 KETAT
+1901 
-1906 VTPATDSSNAMTAVL
+1906 
-1921 EDKDG
+1921 
-1926 NRTTVALQNT
+1926 
-1936 YTTVTKD
+1936 
-1943 TTAKTVTFSR
+1943 
-1953 NDGQSV
+1953 
-1959 VVGLNDLGA
+1959 
-1968 TDYRLVPVEGGNYKA
+1968 
-1983 VDGVVT
+1983 
-1989 LKVKDALDTSA
+1989 
-2000 EAVDV
+2000 
-2005 TIEDVASK
+2005 
-2013 TQQDTNTTNIA
+2013 
-2024 KNRTDLDAGWNAK
+2024 
-2037 VGESSINVNPER
+2037 INVNPEH
-2049 NDLAFAAAD
+2049 NGLSFASSD

-2206 FQGESDDTL
+2206 FQGESGDTL
-2215 ERGNNETL
+2215 ERGNNEIL

-2230 NITTKAEDGKLKVK
+2230 NITTKAEDGKLKVE

-2259 VINNDG
+2259 VINDDG

-2291 GTSVTAETV
+2291 GTSV
-2300 TAATVNATEVKA
+2300 KA
-2312 GDTMIT
+2312 GDTTINN
-2318 SDGLTITGGPSVTK
+2318 DGLTIDGGPSVTK
-2332 DGIDAGSK
+2332 GGIDAGKK

-2345 ADGTEDGDAVN
+2345 AAGVAGTDAVN
-2356 LSQLKQATAASK
+2356 VDQLKEATSGLRTEVK
-2368 TVVEGGT
+2368 GGT
-2375 NIASVEKRPGNEGHD
+2375 NVTVTKDTTTAADGHT

-2399 SVSAGSDAVM
+2399 KVSEADGGAVT
-2409 VTKGAKDANNVTDY
+2409 VTGAKDTTTNITDY
-2423 AVDLSDATKATLDK
+2423 KVDLSDTAKASLDK
-2437 AENEGLTFA
+2437 VEKDGLTFK
-2446 GDSGNSDKI
+2446 GDTGTSNKI
-2455 KLGDTLNLKGGA
+2455 KLGDTLNIKGGA
-2467 TGALSD
+2467 SGALSD
-2473 SNIGVEAE
+2473 GNIGVEGS

-2559 TKGGIDA
+2559 TKGGIDG

-2641 YGNYRNANAMALGM
+2641 YGNYRNAHAGAIGV